1 MTYAEQL
8 HLLTK
13 FDLSRTRRVFGRM
26 RAWRTSYGIKV
37 QLMQDCESIDSS
49 VYMRILFDGRLILY
63 NRPLLS
69 RWLTYRVRQKIV
81 NYLHEYYEKLSPH
94 SAYAHN
100 TEVVFRRKRIESFNT
115 ELVSVQLESMK
126 AFIASM
132 EHA

>member
-13 FDLSRTRRVFGRM
+13 FDLSRTRMVFGRM

-37 QLMQDCESIDSS
+37 QLKQDCESIDSS

-100 TEVVFRRKRIESFNT
+100 TEVVFRRKRIASFNT

>member
-100 TEVVFRRKRIESFNT
+100 TEVVFRRKRIASFNT